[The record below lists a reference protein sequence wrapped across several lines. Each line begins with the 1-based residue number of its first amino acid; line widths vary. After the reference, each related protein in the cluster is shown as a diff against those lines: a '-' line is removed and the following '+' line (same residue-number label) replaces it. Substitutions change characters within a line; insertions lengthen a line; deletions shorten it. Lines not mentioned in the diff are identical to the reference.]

1 MQQLC
6 DLLPKEVDGAEL
18 PIIYDTRFSEE
29 LLGRTKNVAANRYG
43 VGERHIIPPTFFDKR
58 EGADTFHAVLARIS
72 SRNSGNG
79 QIDILKGCILSY
91 GSKNGWRKSWS
102 AYTGR

>member
-43 VGERHIIPPTFFDKR
+43 EGGAPYHSADVFDKR
-58 EGADTFHAVLARIS
+58 EGADTFHAVLALVPDEVKGAG
-72 SRNSGNG
+72 SRAS
-79 QIDILKGCILSY
+79 QAEILGM
-91 GSKNGWRKSWS
+91 
-102 AYTGR
+102 GRSVF